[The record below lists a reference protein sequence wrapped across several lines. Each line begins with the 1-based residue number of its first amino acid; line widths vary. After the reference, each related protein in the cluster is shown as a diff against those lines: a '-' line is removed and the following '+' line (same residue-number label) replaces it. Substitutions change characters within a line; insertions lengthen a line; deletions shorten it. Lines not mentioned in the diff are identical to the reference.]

1 MKKNLLKSLAFAAI
15 AALMTACTQKPAQT
29 QEEPVVLPEDVEVG
43 PYHITALTENIYH
56 IQDYNAANPAGESFD
71 ENDEKT
77 HFNNCSDLYLLK
89 GDDAALLIDLSNFIK
104 WDSTAVE
111 SLRQLV
117 AERIDGKP
125 LTITF
130 THNHG
135 DHTGMYPAYAGD
147 TTVCF
152 MLPRIDFEPLLEK
165 LEGSKYALYDEGQ
178 TFDLGGIAV
187 NTVMVPGHTHGSMVF
202 FVKGLDMVFTGDAI
216 GSGHGVWI
224 FNTEGFTEY
233 TQGVPHLIEYIE
245 NPANGIDKEKLQIYG
260 GHYWQKDWLALPEGR
275 ELGWEYIQDMQTLI
289 NQIYEGTAGNEPSD
303 LNHPVLDTYFR
314 LNNSIIVWNKSQAE
328 AVKK

>member
-29 QEEPVVLPEDVEVG
+29 QEEPAVLPEDVEVG

-71 ENDEKT
+71 ENGEKT

-178 TFDLGGIAV
+178 TFDLGGIVV
-187 NTVMVPGHTHGSMVF
+187 NTVIVHFKNTAVFRNFGNYCKTFLFLRLRFFFADATKKRLRQGPRHGIYRRRHRFGSRC
-202 FVKGLDMVFTGDAI
+202 LDLQYRRL
-216 GSGHGVWI
+216 HGVYPGRA
-224 FNTEGFTEY
+224 T
-233 TQGVPHLIEYIE
+233 PH
-245 NPANGIDKEKLQIYG
+245 
-260 GHYWQKDWLALPEGR
+260 
-275 ELGWEYIQDMQTLI
+275 
-289 NQIYEGTAGNEPSD
+289 
-303 LNHPVLDTYFR
+303 
-314 LNNSIIVWNKSQAE
+314 
-328 AVKK
+328 